1 MSLWSNGSSERSVFT
16 QKEEVYAVHR
26 KRKGSADSLQSLWE
40 RVPLVFL
47 HGFSANAWLWA
58 YQAPILAH
66 KYHCVVIE
74 ARGHGLSSKPLT
86 GYSIQDM
93 AADDAAVLA
102 ALGID
107 RAILVGN
114 SMGGMRAMQMSL
126 DYPHLVAGNVII
138 SSATNLHQTL
148 DTAELIASFQ
158 NDYEAAADNL
168 VTRCFSAKTRAERPE
183 VCQMIKHNFLNEG
196 GFPRRVALACLED
209 PNGVWQWDISDRLQE
224 ITQPTLVLVVRK
236 TRRHQSRLIVFWPSI
251 FPEPNCAC
259 SKRSATATRSNGRL
273 NLTRCWR
280 NLSRSMG
287 TELGGR
293 RIAVSG
299 SSKKRFRLK

>member
-1 MSLWSNGSSERSVFT
+1 MPYIER
-16 QKEEVYAVHR
+16 E
-26 KRKGSADSLQSLWE
+26 KGVRIHYNHYGQGF
-40 RVPLVFL
+40 PLVFL

-58 YQAPILAH
+58 YQAPVLAH
-66 KYHCVVIE
+66 KYHCIVIE

-93 AADDAAVLA
+93 AADDAAALA

-158 NDYEAAADNL
+158 NDYEAAADDL
-168 VTRCFSAKTRAERPE
+168 VTRCFSTKTRTERPE
-183 VCQMIKHNFLNEG
+183 VCQMIKNNFLNDS

-224 ITQPTLVLVVRK
+224 ITQPTLVLVGEED
-236 TRRHQSRLIVFWPSI
+236 Q
-251 FPEPNCAC
+251 
-259 SKRSATATRSNGRL
+259 ATPVAANRFLAERIPGAELRVIKDVGHCYEIERPLEFNQVLEEFVAQHGR
-273 NLTRCWR
+273 
-280 NLSRSMG
+280 
-287 TELGGR
+287 
-293 RIAVSG
+293 
-299 SSKKRFRLK
+299 

>member
-1 MSLWSNGSSERSVFT
+1 MPYIEREKGVR
-16 QKEEVYAVHR
+16 VHYNHYG
-26 KRKGSADSLQSLWE
+26 KGF
-40 RVPLVFL
+40 PLVFL

-86 GYSIQDM
+86 GYSIPDM

-158 NDYEAAADNL
+158 DDYEAAAENWSPA
-168 VTRCFSAKTRAERPE
+168 V
-183 VCQMIKHNFLNEG
+183 
-196 GFPRRVALACLED
+196 
-209 PNGVWQWDISDRLQE
+209 
-224 ITQPTLVLVVRK
+224 
-236 TRRHQSRLIVFWPSI
+236 SRLRPRPSG
-251 FPEPNCAC
+251 PRCA
-259 SKRSATATRSNGRL
+259 R
-273 NLTRCWR
+273 
-280 NLSRSMG
+280 
-287 TELGGR
+287 
-293 RIAVSG
+293 
-299 SSKKRFRLK
+299 